1 MEQSDDDFEWAKVS
15 FFNFC
20 FFQPMK
26 IKQQTEIEKA
36 VFLFYSDL
44 SFNEYIDLF
53 ERGNRE
59 NLNLSYSFNQ

>member
-1 MEQSDDDFEWAKVS
+1 MMILNGQKFPSSTSV
-15 FFNFC
+15 